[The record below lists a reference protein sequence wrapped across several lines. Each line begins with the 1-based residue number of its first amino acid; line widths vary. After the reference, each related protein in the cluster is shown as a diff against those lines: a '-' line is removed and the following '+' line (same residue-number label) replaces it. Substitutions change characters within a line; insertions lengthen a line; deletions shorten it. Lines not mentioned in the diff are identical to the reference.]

1 MSHEMGRF
9 FLPSKYFLK
18 IFFEDVAGI
27 KNIST
32 FADPFAEAGA
42 ETGETVAALEFVL

>member
-1 MSHEMGRF
+1 M
-9 FLPSKYFLK
+9 FLK
-18 IFFEDVAGI
+18 IFFEDVVWI

-42 ETGETVAALEFVL
+42 TTSKIVKDFEFVL